1 MWRIWQAKSLGRWN
15 KPMKSET
22 KIWFYQTGWQRFSYH
37 RERFR
42 KLTFWAV
49 APRRLETRKPMNSE
63 TYIQS
68 HTCKKPIKIWKHCS
82 IWVIF
87 SRWRTLLGINIF
99 WALLRAHFSPGLA
112 ARAGISLSGAQ
123 TINSDL
129 SLHLR
134 KWLQKLSYLLDLRS
148 FKSPCNKSR
157 RNEQR
162 LKERVSSPWL
172 GLIERIWTGLC
183 DWGES
188 RRFVPRGLTEKIGCD
203 PKHYIS
209 TERNSAHLMEQSFFF
224 HRGWSCLREMLLENT
239 PYTPINLMREEL

>member
-1 MWRIWQAKSLGRWN
+1 M
-15 KPMKSET
+15 
-22 KIWFYQTGWQRFSYH
+22 FS
-37 RERFR
+37 
-42 KLTFWAV
+42 
-49 APRRLETRKPMNSE
+49 
-63 TYIQS
+63 
-68 HTCKKPIKIWKHCS
+68 C
-82 IWVIF
+82 
-87 SRWRTLLGINIF
+87 INVF

-188 RRFVPRGLTEKIGCD
+188 RRFVPRARINRKNWLRSKTL
-203 PKHYIS
+203 YIS
-209 TERNSAHLMEQSFFF
+209 TERNSAHLMEQSFSF

-239 PYTPINLMREEL
+239 PYTLST